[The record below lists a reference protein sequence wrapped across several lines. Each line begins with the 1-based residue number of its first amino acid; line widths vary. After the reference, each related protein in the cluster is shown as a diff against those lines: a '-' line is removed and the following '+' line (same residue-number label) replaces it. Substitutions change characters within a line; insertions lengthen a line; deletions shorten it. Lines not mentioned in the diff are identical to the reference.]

1 MVVALA
7 VTRQGLPVRSWVF
20 PGNTTDVTTVAKVK
34 RDLKGWKLGRALFVG
49 DSEFNSEANRRE
61 LALACSTYLLAT
73 QIGSV
78 NEVKQDVLS
87 RPGWYL

>member
-49 DSEFNSEANRRE
+49 DSGFNSEANRRE
-61 LALACSTYLLAT
+61 LALAYDTYLLAT
-73 QIGSV
+73 RIGSV
-78 NEVKQDVLS
+78 NEAKQNVLS
-87 RPGWYL
+87 RPGRYL

>member
-1 MVVALA
+1 MALA

-20 PGNTTDVTTVAKVK
+20 PGNMTDVTTVAKVK
-34 RDLKGWKLGRALFVG
+34 RDLEGWKLGRALFIG
-49 DSEFNSEANRRE
+49 DSEFNSEVNRCE
-61 LALACSTYLLAT
+61 LALACGTYLLAT
-73 QIGSV
+73 RIGSV